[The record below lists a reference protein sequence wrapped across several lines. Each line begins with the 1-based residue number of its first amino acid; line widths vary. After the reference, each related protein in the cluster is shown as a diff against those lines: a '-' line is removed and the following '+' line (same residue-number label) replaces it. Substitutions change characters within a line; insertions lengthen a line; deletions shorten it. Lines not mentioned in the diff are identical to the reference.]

1 AGFDI
6 VWPQFAGIVVIGSA
20 FFFGALWRFR
30 RTISQMA

>member
-1 AGFDI
+1 I
-6 VWPQFAGIVVIGSA
+6 VAIGSA